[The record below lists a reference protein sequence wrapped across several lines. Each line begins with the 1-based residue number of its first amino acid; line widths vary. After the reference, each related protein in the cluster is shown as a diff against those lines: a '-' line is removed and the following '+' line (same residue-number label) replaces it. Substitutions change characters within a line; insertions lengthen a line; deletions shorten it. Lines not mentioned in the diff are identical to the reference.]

1 MNRIPRLAGFA
12 AVIAVVLGFV
22 SLGIAPK
29 WPTADAGAGVVRAYF
44 EQNGRAFLLQ
54 TSLSWVCFGLIGYL
68 FAALAEGFAA
78 CARPTCGRWL
88 QLGGGAALCG
98 LVVGSVPWAAI
109 AYRVPVNDDVL
120 MFAWN
125 LGLLSAFT
133 AVGPL
138 LASALVPAG
147 VGILYSGVLPKWIGV
162 VALSSGAISLLL
174 GFAWQSSGP
183 LSPNGEVG
191 LLSVL
196 TFILFQLTSGIAIIR
211 RAGQG

>member
-1 MNRIPRLAGFA
+1 MNKIPRLAGIA

-29 WPTADAGAGVVRAYF
+29 WPAADAGTAVVREYF
-44 EQNGRAFLLQ
+44 QRNGRAFLLQ

-78 CARPTCGRWL
+78 CDRRTCGRWL
-88 QLGGGAALCG
+88 LLGGGAAVCG
-98 LVVGSVPWAAI
+98 LVVGSVPWAVI
-109 AYRVPVNDDVL
+109 AYRVPAEDGVL
-120 MFAWN
+120 MFAWD
-125 LGLLSAFT
+125 LGLLGAFT

-138 LASALVPAG
+138 LASALIPAG
-147 VGILYSGVLPKWIGV
+147 VGIIYSGVLPKWIGG
-162 VALSSGAISLLL
+162 VALLSAAISLLL
-174 GFAWQSSGP
+174 GFAWQPSGP

-191 LLSVL
+191 LISVL

-211 RAGQG
+211 RSVRS